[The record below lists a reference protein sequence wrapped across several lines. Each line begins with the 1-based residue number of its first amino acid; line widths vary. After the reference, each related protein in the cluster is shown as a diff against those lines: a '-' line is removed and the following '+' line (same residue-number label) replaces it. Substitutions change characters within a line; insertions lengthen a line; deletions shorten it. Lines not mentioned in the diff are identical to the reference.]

1 MSLRPHATTWNA
13 PSAPTAGVLPSRLL
27 LLYLTESERTSSG
40 LRLSAYSAERNSSS
54 FCPFFLSS
62 LFFSIIFS
70 SLPFI
75 DSIRFTVFY
84 LLVTVH
90 SIEAVAY
97 KGQAF
102 RGRSLQEEDSA
113 FPESSYV

>member
-40 LRLSAYSAERNSSS
+40 LRLSAYSAERNSFS

-97 KGQAF
+97 KG
-102 RGRSLQEEDSA
+102 RSLQEEDSA